1 MTNEE
6 IAVSLAK
13 HKEEIGS
20 LKHRMDEQEENNK
33 TTQDLA
39 LSVRDLAVNMKNM
52 MTGQQG
58 GNDRLEA
65 LEAKD
70 GEMWRKVVGYV
81 VTLLIGA
88 VFGYITKQIG
98 M

>member
-20 LKHRMDEQEENNK
+20 LKHRMDEQEENSK
-33 TTQDLA
+33 TIQNLA

-52 MTGQQG
+52 MTEQQRA
-58 GNDRLEA
+58 NDRLEA

-70 GEMWRKVVGYV
+70 GEMWRRVVGYV

-88 VFGYITKQIG
+88 AFGYITKKIG

>member
-1 MTNEE
+1 
-6 IAVSLAK
+6 
-13 HKEEIGS
+13 
-20 LKHRMDEQEENNK
+20 
-33 TTQDLA
+33 
-39 LSVRDLAVNMKNM
+39 M
-52 MTGQQG
+52 MTEQQRA
-58 GNDRLEA
+58 NDRLEA

>member
-13 HKEEIGS
+13 HKEEIES

-52 MTGQQG
+52 MTEQQRA
-58 GNDRLEA
+58 NDRLEA

>member
-52 MTGQQG
+52 MTEQQRA
-58 GNDRLEA
+58 NDRLEA

>member
-6 IAVSLAK
+6 IAVSLTK

-20 LKHRMDEQEENNK
+20 LKHRMDEQEENSK
-33 TTQDLA
+33 TIQELA

-52 MTGQQG
+52 MTEQQRA
-58 GNDRLEA
+58 NDRLET

-81 VTLLIGA
+81 ITLLIGA
-88 VFGYITKQIG
+88 AFGYITKQIG